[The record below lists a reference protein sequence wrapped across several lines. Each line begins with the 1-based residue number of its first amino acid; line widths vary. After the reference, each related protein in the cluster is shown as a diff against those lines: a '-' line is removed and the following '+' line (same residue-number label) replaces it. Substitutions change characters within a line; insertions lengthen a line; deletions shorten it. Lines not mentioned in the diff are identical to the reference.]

1 MPSYFPSREA
11 ASSDFPPNKR
21 LAREINRKVEK
32 LYVYMLVC
40 VCARVCVCIKHPNLT
55 SAGQ

>member
-40 VCARVCVCIKHPNLT
+40 VCAHVCVCIKHPNLT